1 MIVRVEKII
10 VSMQMYEVDK
20 PMVVVEK
27 NIPQD
32 TLKYLGVKNNV
43 QKKIIYLSVYQ
54 SSVSLLIYQSIDHLS
69 SIANDKANGNKLLT
83 AAKSG

>member
-27 NIPQD
+27 NIP
-32 TLKYLGVKNNV
+32 
-43 QKKIIYLSVYQ
+43 
-54 SSVSLLIYQSIDHLS
+54 
-69 SIANDKANGNKLLT
+69 
-83 AAKSG
+83 